1 MSAAAQTYNAKTGQT
16 NTWATASVGNNH
28 VADVNGNVYSNTGN
42 GWQQHSSSGTSAASG
57 DTSWADK
64 ESQARSNGADRAG
77 SFSEASPMARSG
89 GGGGGG
95 FGGGGFGGGGFGGGG
110 FGGGDRF
117 GGGGFGG
124 GGFSGGGFGG
134 RFGGGGF
141 GGGGF
146 RGGGRR

>member
-1 MSAAAQTYNAKTGQT
+1 M
-16 NTWATASVGNNH
+16 
-28 VADVNGNVYSNTGN
+28 NGNVYKNTGD
-42 GWQQHSSSGTSAASG
+42 GWQQHSSSGWNSASG
-57 DTSWADK
+57 DSSWANR
-64 ESQARSNGADRAG
+64 ESQARSAGDDRAG
-77 SFSEASPMARSG
+77 SFSEASPMSRSD
-89 GGGGGG
+89 
-95 FGGGGFGGGGFGGGG
+95 GG

-124 GGFSGGGFGG
+124 FGGGDRFGGGGGWGG